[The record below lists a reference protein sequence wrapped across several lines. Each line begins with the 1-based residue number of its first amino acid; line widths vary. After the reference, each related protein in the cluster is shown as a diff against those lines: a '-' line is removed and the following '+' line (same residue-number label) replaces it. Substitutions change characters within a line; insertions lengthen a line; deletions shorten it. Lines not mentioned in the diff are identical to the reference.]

1 MVFGIPNTFEVL
13 YLTPNT
19 KYFQVFVFDP
29 KIPNTQFHQ
38 ILFQILGKYFL
49 KKKTGSLL
57 VVYSAIYIAMKII
70 HRMLAKTKKDESLH
84 HI

>member
-1 MVFGIPNTFEVL
+1 MGRAGSNTFNLFGIPNTFALL

-49 KKKTGSLL
+49 KKKRQSPCCVLSYL
-57 VVYSAIYIAMKII
+57 YC
-70 HRMLAKTKKDESLH
+70 DENH
-84 HI
+84 A